1 MGTIATSMAIGAV
14 VGGATGGGKGAV
26 TGALLGGVG
35 GYGAGSL
42 FGTSAVGATGPQ
54 IPTSGLFGTGGS
66 FGLMT
71 TLSNLGTVASVAGMV
86 SSAGTSKELAQYN
99 QKVYQAQAKTIEYQ
113 KDITKR
119 RYAVQRSGLIS
130 EAVAQSAASGVKFS
144 GSPIEVLNYN
154 LTELGIDESLDLL
167 NLETGIAKAQS
178 SANIAKYRG
187 QDAYRANMINA
198 GTTLLTKG
206 SDFYN
211 KYWS

>member
-1 MGTIATSMAIGAV
+1 MATIATSMAIGAV

-42 FGTSAVGATGPQ
+42 LGGTTASGAA
-54 IPTSGLFGTGGS
+54 TSGLFGTGGS

-130 EAVAQSAASGVKFS
+130 AAIVQSAASGVKFS
-144 GSPIEVLNYN
+144 GSPIEVLNRN
-154 LTELGIDESLDLL
+154 LTELGIDESVDLL
-167 NLETGIAKAQS
+167 NLETGRAKAQS